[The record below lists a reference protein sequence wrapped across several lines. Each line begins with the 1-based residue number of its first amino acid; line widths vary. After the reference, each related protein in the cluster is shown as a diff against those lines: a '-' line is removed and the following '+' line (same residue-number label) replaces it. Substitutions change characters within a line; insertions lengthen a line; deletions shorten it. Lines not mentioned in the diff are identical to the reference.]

1 MNVAFYAPMKPPD
14 AAVPSGDRQMARAIV
29 AALRLAGHQV
39 ELAARLRS
47 HDAAGNAARQIRLK
61 GLGAALAA
69 RYASQ
74 ALCRPA
80 AVQPQLW
87 FTYHLYHKA
96 PDWIGPRVADAVG
109 IPYVVAEASFAPRR
123 QADGPWRIGHAAVE
137 SALRRA
143 DAVIALNSADVACVA
158 PLVRGP
164 GGLTLLP
171 PFTDVT
177 PFQAAAKTRSAGA
190 AEPRLIAVG
199 MMRTGDK
206 LDSYRVLGA
215 ALALVREVPWR
226 LTVVGDG
233 PARAAVQDALR
244 PVADR
249 VRYLGEQKPE
259 ALPALY
265 AEADLCVW
273 PAVRE
278 AYGLSL
284 LEAQAAGTPVLAGAA
299 GGVPDIVQDGV
310 TGALAPEGDAAAF
323 AAALRAL
330 LADPARRA
338 ALGQAALARTATHHS
353 LAAASRI
360 IDGVLAKAAR
370 RRAA

>member
-1 MNVAFYAPMKPPD
+1 MNIAFYAPMKPPD
-14 AAVPSGDRQMARAIV
+14 AAVPSGDRQMARTILT
-29 AALRLAGHQV
+29 ALRLAGHHV

-47 HDAAGNAARQIRLK
+47 HDGAGDAARQIRLK

-74 ALCRPA
+74 ALCRPTGA
-80 AVQPQLW
+80 QPQLW

-109 IPYVVAEASFAPRR
+109 IPYVVAEASFAPKR
-123 QADGPWRIGHAAVE
+123 QANGPWRIGHAAVE

-143 DAVIALNSADVACVA
+143 DAVIALNSADVAGVA

-177 PFQAAAKTRSAGA
+177 PFQAAAQMRSSGA

-199 MMRTGDK
+199 MMRNGDK
-206 LDSYRVLGA
+206 LESYRVLGA
-215 ALALVREVPWR
+215 ALALMRDVPWR

-233 PARAAVQDALR
+233 PARAAVRDALR

-249 VRYLGEQKPE
+249 VRYLGEQRPE

-265 AEADLCVW
+265 GAADLCVW

-284 LEAQAAGTPVLAGAA
+284 LEAQAAGLPVLAGAA
-299 GGVPDIVQDGV
+299 GGVPDIVQDGA
-310 TGALAPEGDAAAF
+310 TGALVPVGDAPAF
-323 AAALRAL
+323 ADALRAL

-338 ALGQAALARTATHHS
+338 AMGQAALVRTAAHHS

-360 IDGVLAKAAR
+360 IDDVLAKAAR

>member
-14 AAVPSGDRQMARAIV
+14 GTGASGDRQMARAII
-29 AALRLAGHQV
+29 AALQLAGHRV

-47 HDAAGNAARQIRLK
+47 HDATGDAARQLRLR
-61 GLGAALAA
+61 GLGATLAA
-69 RYASQ
+69 RYASN

-80 AVQPQLW
+80 AAQPQLW

-96 PDWIGPRVADAVG
+96 PDWIGPRVADTLA
-109 IPYVVAEASFAPRR
+109 IPYVVAEASFAPKR
-123 QADGPWRIGHAAVE
+123 AEGPWRIGHAAAE

-158 PLVRGP
+158 PLARGP

-171 PFTDVT
+171 PFTDVA
-177 PFQAAAKTRSAGA
+177 PFQTEARARSDRAP
-190 AEPRLIAVG
+190 EPRLLAVG
-199 MMRTGDK
+199 MMRIGDK

-215 ALALVREVPWR
+215 ALALVRDVPWR

-233 PARAAVQDALR
+233 PARTAVVDALQ

-249 VRYLGEQKPE
+249 VRYLGEQKPD
-259 ALPALY
+259 ALPAIY

-299 GGVPDIVQDGV
+299 GGVSDIVQDGV
-310 TGALAPEGDAAAF
+310 TGVLTPEGDAAAF

-330 LADPARRA
+330 LADPARRVAMGPA
-338 ALGQAALARTATHHS
+338 AGVRAATHHS
-353 LAAASRI
+353 LAAASRA
-360 IDGVLAKAAR
+360 IDHVLAKAAR
-370 RRAA
+370 RQAA